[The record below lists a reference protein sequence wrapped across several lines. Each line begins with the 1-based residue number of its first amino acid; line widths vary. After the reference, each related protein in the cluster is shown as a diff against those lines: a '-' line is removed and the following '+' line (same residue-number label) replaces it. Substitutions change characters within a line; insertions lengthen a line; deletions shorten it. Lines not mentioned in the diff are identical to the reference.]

1 MGAPSFSLTDAHPF
15 PVPYRASEDNGAGI
29 TFVFPGAQIATVKI
43 FTLDGRLV
51 KTLHENSGA
60 GLVSWYPVNTDGGE
74 PVGSDVYIYAIEND
88 QDRRV
93 GKLVI
98 IR

>member
-1 MGAPSFSLTDAHPF
+1 M
-15 PVPYRASEDNGAGI
+15 
-29 TFVFPGAQIATVKI
+29 
-43 FTLDGRLV
+43 
-51 KTLHENSGA
+51 
-60 GLVSWYPVNTDGGE
+60 VSWYPVNTDGGE